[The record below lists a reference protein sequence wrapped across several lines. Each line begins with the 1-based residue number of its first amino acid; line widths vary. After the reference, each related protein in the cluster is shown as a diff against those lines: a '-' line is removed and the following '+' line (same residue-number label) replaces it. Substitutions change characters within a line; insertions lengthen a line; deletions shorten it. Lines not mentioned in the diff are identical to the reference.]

1 MFHHETLP
9 AQQQYSTLLNYS
21 SISPQRKHFMTKSI
35 HFSEYNFMN
44 RCYLSYHLFSLTI
57 SNTAQVFQPCNRS
70 MKTTKNP
77 NPKQCCEKGHV
88 KSYRRITDLKGR
100 PRTDFFRVLALG
112 FFPSIFSKTEFQLL
126 NCI

>member
-57 SNTAQVFQPCNRS
+57 SNTAQVFQPCNQS

-88 KSYRRITDLKGR
+88 KSYRRTTDLKDR
-100 PRTDFFRVLALG
+100 LRTDFFRFFSTG
-112 FFPSIFSKTEFQLL
+112 IFFPVSSQQQNFNF
-126 NCI
+126 